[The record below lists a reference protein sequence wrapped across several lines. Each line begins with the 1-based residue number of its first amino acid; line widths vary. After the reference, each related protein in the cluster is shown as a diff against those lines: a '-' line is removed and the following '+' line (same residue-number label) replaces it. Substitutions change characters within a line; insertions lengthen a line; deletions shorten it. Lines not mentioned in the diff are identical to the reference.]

1 MERMMF
7 GKIPYSILRKVV
19 STPLKDIRATLIE
32 MDTHCKDPMIY
43 SRMQKKVVQE
53 IYAENLNLIAEHGDK
68 AGFIGW
74 EPEKELGETYENVE
88 STWGNMS
95 KYFDED
101 ENSWD
106 ADLH

>member
-1 MERMMF
+1 MF

-106 ADLH
+106 PDLQ

>member
-1 MERMMF
+1 MV

-19 STPLKDIRATLIE
+19 NTPEKDIRAKLFE
-32 MDTHCKDPMIY
+32 MDTRCTDPTIY
-43 SRMQKKVVQE
+43 NRMQKKVVQE
-53 IYAENLNLIAEHGDK
+53 IYAENLNLIEEYGDR

-88 STWGNMS
+88 STRSNME

-101 ENSWD
+101 EDAWD
-106 ADLH
+106 PDLQ

>member
-1 MERMMF
+1 MMMV

-19 STPLKDIRATLIE
+19 NTPEKDIRTILVE
-32 MDTHCKDPMIY
+32 MDTRCTDSTIY

-53 IYAENLNLIAEHGDK
+53 IYAENLNLIEEYGDR

-88 STWGNMS
+88 STWSNME

-101 ENSWD
+101 EDAWD
-106 ADLH
+106 PDLQ